1 MAKLPAFEIREAT
14 LRDVAGILGCP
25 REAFEPF
32 RQAYT
37 PEAFADTILTAP
49 SLNCRFATMTLLV
62 AATADGAIVGTIGF
76 SQVDAREGHLRGM
89 AVRAAWQGTEVARQ
103 LLAAAEAGLQGHGC
117 RRVTLDTTQP
127 LERAIAFYQKH
138 GCTATGH
145 LQHYFGMRLYEFA
158 RDLAHG

>member
-1 MAKLPAFEIREAT
+1 MAKFPAFEIREAT
-14 LRDVAGILGCP
+14 LQDGAAILDCL

-49 SLNCRFATMTLLV
+49 SLNRRFATMTLLV

-89 AVRAAWQGTEVARQ
+89 AVRTTWQGSKVARQ
-103 LLAAAEAGLQGHGC
+103 LLAAAEVGLQAQGC
-117 RRVTLDTTQP
+117 HRVTLDTTQP
-127 LERAIAFYQKH
+127 LERAIAFYRKH
-138 GCTATGH
+138 GYTATGH
-145 LQHYFGMRLYEFA
+145 VQDFFGMRLYEFA
-158 RDLAHG
+158 RDLTHG